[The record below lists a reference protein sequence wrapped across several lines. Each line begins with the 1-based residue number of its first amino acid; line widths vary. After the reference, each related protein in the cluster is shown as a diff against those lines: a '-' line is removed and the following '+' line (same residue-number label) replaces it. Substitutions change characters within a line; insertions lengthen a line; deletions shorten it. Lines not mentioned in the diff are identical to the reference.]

1 MIQTIITYIIIGVA
15 AGYTVYSIVKQLF
28 RKNTDL
34 KCGSSCEGC
43 RIKDCYRTSVNKQ
56 NHIKK

>member
-1 MIQTIITYIIIGVA
+1 MMQTIIAYIIIGIA
-15 AGYTVYSIVKQLF
+15 AGYTICSVVKKIS